1 MLRVKNNPMSTCS
14 ITQRCIFSKF
24 ATIVPFLFPR
34 KLSHSVSA
42 SLQQVK
48 LLCWQPCRITISI
61 PAQIESSKWD
71 LTCAVES
78 ANRMLWLCMRKKV
91 GTIFAKFERKH
102 LRLVVYES
110 FGHPILFLIVATAV
124 ALGCPNAERASESR
138 GHCSGRNNLI
148 VKIHGSERKITSENL
163 WKYK

>member
-110 FGHPILFLIVATAV
+110 FGHPILFPSKNHNTSQFHINAFTQLTCWKTAYHV
-124 ALGCPNAERASESR
+124 SR
-138 GHCSGRNNLI
+138 SWWNSCCTHNKS
-148 VKIHGSERKITSENL
+148 S
-163 WKYK
+163 